1 MPQKENRS
9 RTFVTAFARGLAV
22 IEVFGP
28 ENSAMTLAKVSERAG
43 LDRAVARAFAS
54 WSNGTIAITR
64 RSISMRA
71 SSA

>member
-1 MPQKENRS
+1 
-9 RTFVTAFARGLAV
+9 V